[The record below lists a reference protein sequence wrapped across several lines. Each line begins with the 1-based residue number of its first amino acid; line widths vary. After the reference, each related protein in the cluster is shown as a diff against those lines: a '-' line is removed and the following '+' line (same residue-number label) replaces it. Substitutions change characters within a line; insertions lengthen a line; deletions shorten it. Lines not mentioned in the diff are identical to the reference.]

1 MLKSDNTS
9 CFSIRIPNEDLQPMN
24 SFLLRQRYCSLGI
37 SSKSSLSC
45 LPTTTLINTLTR
57 INDSD
62 YPADSIDSSQNLLFH
77 PERLISRL
85 HRASSHER
93 PARRNLKVLRT
104 PKWEREITLTE
115 LKATN
120 LRKRHRERK

>member
-24 SFLLRQRYCSLGI
+24 SFLLRQRYYSLGI

-45 LPTTTLINTLTR
+45 LSTTTLIRTNPRL
-57 INDSD
+57 SD
-62 YPADSIDSSQNLLFH
+62 YPAGSIDISQNLLFH

-85 HRASSHER
+85 RRASNHER
-93 PARRNLKVLRT
+93 PARRNLKVSHT
-104 PKWEREITLTE
+104 PKWERGRTLTE
-115 LKATN
+115 LKTIN
-120 LRKRHRERK
+120 MRKRHREGK